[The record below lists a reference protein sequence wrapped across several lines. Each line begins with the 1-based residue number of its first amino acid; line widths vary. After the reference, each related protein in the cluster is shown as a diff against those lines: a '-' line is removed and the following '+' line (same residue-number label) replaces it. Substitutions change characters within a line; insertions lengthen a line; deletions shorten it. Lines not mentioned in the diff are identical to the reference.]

1 MFRTR
6 LTSTRL
12 TAKAALEALRA
23 QGPQEALLPSPSTM
37 AEVLKRL
44 GFRLRR
50 VVKATPQKKLK
61 ETDAIF
67 AKRKK
72 R

>member
-1 MFRTR
+1 
-6 LTSTRL
+6 
-12 TAKAALEALRA
+12 
-23 QGPQEALLPSPSTM
+23 M

-50 VVKATPQKKLK
+50 VVKAKLQKKLK

-67 AKRKK
+67 DNMKK
-72 R
+72 TRMAN